1 MNNVV
6 KELVLI
12 RLQSQNF
19 VSVNNDTYNNISGRQ
34 VSVFAYESDGILK
47 SFGP

>member
-12 RLQSQNF
+12 RLQSQSF

-34 VSVFAYESDGILK
+34 VLILIL
-47 SFGP
+47 